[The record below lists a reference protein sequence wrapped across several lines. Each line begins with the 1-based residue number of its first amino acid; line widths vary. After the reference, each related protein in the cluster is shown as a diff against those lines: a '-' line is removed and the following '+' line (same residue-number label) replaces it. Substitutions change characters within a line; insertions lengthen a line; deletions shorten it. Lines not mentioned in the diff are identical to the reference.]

1 MSYSIK
7 KLAAYI
13 VPVVFAAFSCAKQPQ
28 ATQTKAT
35 PATPAPGT
43 TTFSSPRTYDANLAF
58 GPDKVVELQRPESNK
73 VIIKLMFKNGSVSDP
88 AGKEGLTYTTAQLL
102 TESGT
107 QTLTQ
112 AQIKDKLYPM
122 AAHYGVHVDKEVT
135 TMTFA
140 VHQDFLKEFYEVVRG
155 IILTPAFAEE
165 DFKRVISNQQNYV
178 DQVIRASSDE
188 EYSKKALEDLLFR
201 GTNYQHTPEGT
212 SAGVKNITLEDVK
225 NHYRNFF
232 TRHNVML
239 GIAGNYSS
247 EFLNQLKQDVA
258 QLPDTRPN
266 LPAAGRPNQPNGI
279 QVEII
284 KKSDALGSAIFTG
297 SPMPITRTADEF
309 AALMVANSYL
319 GEHRKSYG
327 KLYDKIRSTRSM
339 NYGDY
344 SYIEWYDNGGSNML
358 PNPGVP
364 RTSNYFALWIRP
376 VQIAEGLR
384 KQYPELKD
392 VTVGHAHFALRLAIR
407 EVDNLIRNGMTPED
421 FELTRKFLRS
431 YMKLYIQTEEKQLG
445 FLMDSKFY
453 GREDYLQEMDALL
466 EKLTVDDVNNTIKKY
481 WQVNNIFVTI
491 VTDDS
496 EAEPL
501 AEALRK
507 NTPSPM
513 SYSNL
518 VKEGLPEEV
527 VAEDNIIAN
536 YQLNIK
542 DVKVVDSQDTFQ

>member
-1 MSYSIK
+1 MK
-7 KLAAYI
+7 KLAVYI
-13 VPVVFAAFSCAKQPQ
+13 LPVVFVALACARQPQ
-28 ATQTKAT
+28 AAQTTVT
-35 PATPAPGT
+35 PATPTPPAS
-43 TTFSSPRTYDANLAF
+43 TFSSPRTYDANLAF
-58 GPDKVVELQRPESNK
+58 GPDKVVELPRPESNK
-73 VIIKLMFKNGSVSDP
+73 VTFKVMFKNGSMSDP
-88 AGKEGLTYTTAQLL
+88 AGKEGLTFTTAQLL
-102 TESGT
+102 TESGS
-107 QTLTQ
+107 QSMSL
-112 AQIKDKLYPM
+112 AQIKDRLYPM
-122 AAHYGVHVDKEVT
+122 AAQYSVNVDKEVT
-135 TMTFA
+135 TFTFA
-140 VHQDFLKEFYEVVRG
+140 VHQDFLNEFYQIMRG
-155 IILTPAFAEE
+155 LILTPAFAEE

-201 GTNYQHTPEGT
+201 GTNYQHKPEGT

-232 TRHNVML
+232 TRHNVIL
-239 GIAGNYSS
+239 GVAGNYSP

-258 QLPDTRPN
+258 QLPEAKPN
-266 LPAAGRPNQPNGI
+266 IPAAGRPNQPNGL

-284 KKSDALGSAIFTG
+284 KKTNALGSAIFTG
-297 SPMPITRTADEF
+297 TPMPLTRTADEF

-376 VQIAEGLR
+376 VQTAKGLR
-384 KQYPELKD
+384 QQYPELKD

-407 EVDNLIRNGMTPED
+407 EVDNLIRNGMSQED

-431 YMKLYIQTEEKQLG
+431 YMKLYGQTEEKQLG
-445 FLMDSKFY
+445 FLMDSRFY
-453 GREDYLQEMDALL
+453 GRQDYLQEMDDLL
-466 EKLTVDDVNNTIKKY
+466 AKLTVEDVNNMVKKY
-481 WQVNNIFVTI
+481 WQVNNMFVTI

-496 EAEPL
+496 EAEAL
-501 AEALRK
+501 AEALRQ

-518 VKEGLPEEV
+518 VKEGLPAEV
-527 VAEDNIIAN
+527 VAEDNIIST
-536 YQLNIK
+536 YQLNVEN
-542 DVKVVDSQDTFQ
+542 VKVIDSQDTFQ